1 MKQNKIY
8 AMLMIFILFTLSAC
22 GNNNSQAEIVNNEIL
37 EAEENSNEEVVE
49 TIEYLYEDEL
59 NIIDDNYRNY
69 YEVFVYS
76 FCDSDGDGV
85 GDINGL
91 ISKLDYIND
100 GDDSTDTD
108 LGFNGIWLM
117 PIMQSTTYHKYD
129 VTDYYSID
137 LEYGTNEDFEK
148 LAKECDERGIK
159 LIIDLVFNHT
169 SAKHPWFVEA
179 VDYLESLED
188 GQEPNLKECPYVD
201 YYNFTLENKGDG
213 YHKAGSSDY
222 YYECMFWDQMPDLN
236 LGSEAVRAEIED
248 IASFW
253 MDLGA
258 DGFRLDAAKEFYSG
272 SPEKNAEVLN
282 WFSTYVIDSYPDAYI
297 VGEVWESRTKIAEY
311 YTSGVTSLFNF
322 PLSQHDGLITMT
334 ARNLPNKTADNFA
347 EKIVKYEEVYAES
360 NPNFIDAP
368 FISNHDTTRV
378 TAQCVNDEDAMKFSA
393 GILLSLS
400 GSPFVYYGEEIGMN
414 SSGGKDENK
423 RLPMNWTTI
432 PTSEMPEGP
441 VNADQ
446 VVQQFPSLEEQIN
459 NPSSIYN
466 YYKRAVRIRNENPV
480 IARGTSEIIEDMTS
494 EKLAVL
500 KRTYNEEC
508 IYIIYNFNVESELV
522 SKIDGYE
529 ICDYLI
535 VGEEIVEETEQG
547 YHMPAKSIMFL
558 KAIK

>member
-8 AMLMIFILFTLSAC
+8 AMLMIFILLTLSAC
-22 GNNNSQAEIVNNEIL
+22 GNNNSQAEIVNNDIVEV
-37 EAEENSNEEVVE
+37 EENSNEEVVE

-69 YEVFVYS
+69 YEIFVYS

-100 GDDSTDTD
+100 GDDTTDTD

-159 LIIDLVFNHT
+159 LIIDLVFNHS

-179 VDYLESLED
+179 VEYLESLEE
-188 GQEPNLKECPYVD
+188 GQEPNLEECPYVD

-272 SPEKNAEVLN
+272 SPEKNAEVLD
-282 WFSTYVIDSYPDAYI
+282 WFCSYVTNNYSDAYI

-322 PLSQHDGLITMT
+322 PISQHDGLITMT
-334 ARNLPNKTADNFA
+334 ARNLPNKTANNFA
-347 EKIVKYEEVYAES
+347 EKIVRYEEVYAES
-360 NPNFIDAP
+360 NPDFIDAP

-378 TAQCVNDEDAMKFSA
+378 SAQCVNDEDAMKFSA

-423 RLPMNWTTI
+423 RLPMNWTSI
-432 PTSEMPEGP
+432 PTSEMPEAP
-441 VNADQ
+441 ANADQ

-466 YYKRAVRIRNENPV
+466 YYKRAVRIRNENPI
-480 IARGTSEIIEDMTS
+480 IARGTSEVVEDLTT
-494 EKLAVL
+494 ETLAVL
-500 KRTYNEEC
+500 KRTYNEES
-508 IYIIYNFNVESELV
+508 IYIIYNFNVESELMP
-522 SKIDGYE
+522 KIDGYE

-547 YHMPAKSIMFL
+547 YLMPTKSIMFL
-558 KAIK
+558 KAIN